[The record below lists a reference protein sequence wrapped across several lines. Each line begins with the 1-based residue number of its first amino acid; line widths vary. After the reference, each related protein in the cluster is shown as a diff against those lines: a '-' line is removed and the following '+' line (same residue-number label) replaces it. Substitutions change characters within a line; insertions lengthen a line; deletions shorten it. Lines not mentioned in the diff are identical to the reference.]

1 MTRALLVI
9 DMQRAF
15 DDLDYWGAT
24 TNPDCERNVGA
35 LVEAWTAADEPIV
48 VVRHDSTS
56 PHSPLHPDNSGNELV
71 DAVAAVAPALFV
83 TKSVNSAFYG
93 HPDLQAWLAERGI
106 RELVL
111 CGIQTNMCVETTA
124 RMAGNLGYDVT
135 VALDAT
141 RTFDLTADV
150 AGLGRVTRSAAELM
164 ATTALDLQ
172 AGGFAAIASTAELT
186 GR

>member
-15 DDLDYWGAT
+15 DDLDFWGAT
-24 TNPDCERNVGA
+24 TNPACEGNVAA
-35 LVEAWTAADEPIV
+35 LIETWKSSGEPIV

-56 PHSPLHPDNSGNELV
+56 PGSPLASGTPGNALV
-71 DAVAAVAPALFV
+71 EAVAAVDPALFV

-93 HPDLQAWLAERGI
+93 DPDLHAWLQKNGI
-106 RELVL
+106 TQVVL

-141 RTFDLTADV
+141 RTFDLETEIP
-150 AGLGRVTRSAAELM
+150 GLGTVTRSADELM

-172 AGGFAAIASTAELT
+172 AGGFARIATTEQLT
-186 GR
+186 G